1 MLVTVA
7 VEDQLSLSVAER
19 LIGGYV
25 PRAEI
30 TQVMVLGGIN
40 NIKGRMRD
48 LVQIAWLQDMVLVL
62 ADMDS
67 PRGCPPDLVSELYGE
82 LTIAPNMLI
91 RIAMLEIES
100 WILSDREG
108 IARWLEISLNAVP
121 RNPESLNDP
130 KRSLVQLAA
139 RSRNRRLREAIA
151 PRRVLGTSRTGR
163 EYNQTVGDFVARLWN
178 LDAARL
184 SAPSLD
190 RAITRIYEL
199 VAP

>member
-7 VEDQLSLSVAER
+7 VEDELSASVAER
-19 LIGGYV
+19 LIGDYV

-30 TQVMVLGGIN
+30 TRVMVLGGIN
-40 NIKGRMRD
+40 NIKGRMQG

-108 IARWLEISLNAVP
+108 IARWLEIALNAVP
-121 RNPESLNDP
+121 RNPEGLNDP

-139 RSRNRRLREAIA
+139 RSRNRRLRETIA
-151 PRRVLGTSRTGR
+151 PRRVLGTNRTGPG
-163 EYNQTVGDFVARLWN
+163 YNEAVGEFVTQLWN
-178 LDAARL
+178 PADARRNA
-184 SAPSLD
+184 SSLD
-190 RAITRIYEL
+190 RAIVRIAEL
-199 VAP
+199 ADA